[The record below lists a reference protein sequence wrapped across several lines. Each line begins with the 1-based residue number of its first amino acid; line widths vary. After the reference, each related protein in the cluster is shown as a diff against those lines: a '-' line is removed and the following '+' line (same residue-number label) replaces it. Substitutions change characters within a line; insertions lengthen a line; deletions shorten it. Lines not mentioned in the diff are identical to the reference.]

1 MGILIVVFNCNSP
14 MAYSKH
20 GSSKFEV
27 MLLACQGHFSMVA
40 PSIVKWSIYKN
51 LFNKYDAPA
60 SLPKSHEHKCQ
71 DALIGTPI
79 SVKKK

>member
-1 MGILIVVFNCNSP
+1 
-14 MAYSKH
+14 
-20 GSSKFEV
+20 
-27 MLLACQGHFSMVA
+27 MVA

-71 DALIGTPI
+71 DALVGTPI